1 MDMASIGAMN
11 ARQCAANTV
20 SIRRNEDEVNMVGHQ
35 HPAPDLYA
43 SGATMMGQEIAIERI
58 VIIAK
63 EGLRPP
69 VAALGDVMW
78 NIRGDD
84 ASETGHWL
92 FWSDLEFY

>member
-1 MDMASIGAMN
+1 
-11 ARQCAANTV
+11 
-20 SIRRNEDEVNMVGHQ
+20 MVGHQ

-43 SGATMMGQEIAIERI
+43 SGATMMSQEIAIERI

-78 NIRGDD
+78 NIRDD
-84 ASETGHWL
+84 DTSETSHRL
-92 FWSDLEFY
+92 RWSDLKAY